1 VHAAKLPWKAS
12 PIGGEE
18 FGVLEGVFQDEHG
31 DFPAGFYIR
40 NPPKSKHTP
49 GLAPGCTIFVKL
61 RQFDLADRTH
71 GMHTRL
77 APLAFATA
85 SFLAE

>member
-1 VHAAKLPWKAS
+1 
-12 PIGGEE
+12 
-18 FGVLEGVFQDEHG
+18 
-31 DFPAGFYIR
+31 
-40 NPPKSKHTP
+40 
-49 GLAPGCTIFVKL
+49 LAPGCTIFVKL
-61 RQFDLADRTH
+61 RQFDLADRAH